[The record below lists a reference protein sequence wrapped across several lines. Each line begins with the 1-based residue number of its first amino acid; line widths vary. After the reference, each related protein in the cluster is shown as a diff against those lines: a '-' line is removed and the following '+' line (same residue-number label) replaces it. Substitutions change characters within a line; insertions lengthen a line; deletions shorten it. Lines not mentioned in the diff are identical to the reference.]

1 MGGTIGSAG
10 LLAGLPGCWGVRPGV
25 AAGAG
30 AWDSEGVG
38 DGVVTL
44 FVCGDVMPGRGVDQI
59 LPHPGDPELREAH
72 VRDARVYVDLAEE
85 AHGPIPRP
93 VSFGWPW
100 GDALGVLDEIAP
112 DVRVINLETS
122 ITASREFAP
131 GKAICYRMS
140 PDNLPCVAAARPDVC
155 AVANNHVLDFGRRGL
170 ADTLHALADTGL
182 RAAGAGPDRDAAR
195 RPTIIPVRGGGRAV
209 VLACGTGCSG
219 IPAGWAAAP
228 GRPGVNLLPD
238 LSSATAGDLIGQV
251 QAARRP
257 GDVAVVS
264 IHWGSNWGYDVGADQ
279 VRFARA
285 LIDGGVDLVHGHS
298 SHHPRPIE
306 VFRGKLILYGCGDC
320 IDDYEG
326 ITGHRAY
333 RGDLRLLYFA
343 SLEAGTGRL
352 AALRMAPMRARKMRL
367 HPAPA
372 ADRQWLSALLDR
384 ISRDFGSRVDLRPD
398 GMLALRLTR

>member
-1 MGGTIGSAG
+1 
-10 LLAGLPGCWGVRPGV
+10 
-25 AAGAG
+25 
-30 AWDSEGVG
+30 VG
-38 DGVVTL
+38 DGVVTV

-59 LPHPGDPELREAH
+59 LPHPGDPELREAYA
-72 VRDARVYVDLAEE
+72 RDARAYVDLAER

-93 VSFGWPW
+93 AAFGWPW
-100 GDALGVLDEIAP
+100 GDALRVLEEIAP
-112 DVRVINLETS
+112 DVRVINLETA
-122 ITASREFAP
+122 ITASRGFAP

-140 PDNLPCVAAARPDVC
+140 PDNVPCVAAARPDVC
-155 AVANNHVLDFGRRGL
+155 ALANNHVLDFGRRGL
-170 ADTLHALADTGL
+170 ADTLRALSGAGL
-182 RAAGAGPDRDAAR
+182 RAAGAGPDSAAAR
-195 RPTIIPVRGGGRAV
+195 RPVAVPVRGGGRAV
-209 VLACGTGCSG
+209 IMSCGTACSG

-238 LSSATAGDLIGQV
+238 LSPATADGVIGQV
-251 QAARRP
+251 RAARRP

-264 IHWGSNWGYDVGADQ
+264 IHWGSNWGYGVDAGQ

-285 LIDGGVDLVHGHS
+285 LIDGGADLVHGHS

-326 ITGHRAY
+326 ITGHEAY
-333 RGDLRLLYFA
+333 RPDLRLLWFA

-352 AALRMAPMRARKMRL
+352 AALRMAPMRARRMRL
-367 HPAPA
+367 EQAPA
-372 ADRQWLSALLDR
+372 ADRQWLRTVVDR

-398 GMLALRLTR
+398 DMLTLRPTR